1 MSFRIEDLVN
11 LPGIM
16 NAIRGKTPFADIPA
30 QVSTKA
36 LSVGVSLVAIMAN
49 PRFPWHGL
57 RPCYGTVSVEG
68 RGRIASSSSG
78 SICGGSGGVYF
89 PMR

>member
-1 MSFRIEDLVN
+1 
-11 LPGIM
+11 
-16 NAIRGKTPFADIPA
+16 
-30 QVSTKA
+30 
-36 LSVGVSLVAIMAN
+36 MAN

-78 SICGGSGGVYF
+78 SIGRGSGGVYF